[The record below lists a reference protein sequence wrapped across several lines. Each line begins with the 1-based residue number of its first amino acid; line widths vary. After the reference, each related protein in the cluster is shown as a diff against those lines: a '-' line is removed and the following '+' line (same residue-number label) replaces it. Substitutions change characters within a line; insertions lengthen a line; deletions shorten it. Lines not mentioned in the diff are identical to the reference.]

1 MQIRVTLDK
10 TMITRQIEQYVR
22 AEIGRYP
29 VITITGPR
37 QSGKTTLIKKIFSDF
52 PYFSLENPDTRD
64 KFLQN
69 PREMFAK
76 HGHRIILDEV
86 QRQPKLLSY
95 IQGIV
100 DDDRDACFV
109 LSGSHNMLMMESVT
123 QTLAGRVTIFY
134 LQPLSYAELL
144 QDGKTTMDKYE
155 LMWQGGYP
163 RLYDRNL
170 RPERFYQAY
179 IETYVQRDVR
189 QVKNIG
195 NLMVFTQFL
204 GVCASFIGQTI
215 NYSTLASAAGI
226 SQNTAISW
234 ISVLETSFI
243 TYQLQ
248 PFYKNF
254 KKRIVKSSK
263 LYFRD
268 TGLACAL
275 LDINSP
281 ATLEQYYQ
289 KGAIFEN
296 FVINEVIKGFYN
308 KGLKP
313 PIYYWRDSNQ
323 REIDLLLNRGISL
336 QPIEIKLGR
345 TYRRDFFK
353 HLDWFAGVSDVPITE
368 PTVVWGADDDLPSES
383 GSLLSWRNLRKIYD

>member
-1 MQIRVTLDK
+1 
-10 TMITRQIEQYVR
+10 MITRQIEQHVR

-52 PYFSLENPDTRD
+52 PYFSLENPDTQAEFMRD
-64 KFLQN
+64 
-69 PREMFAK
+69 PRGMFDK

-100 DDDRDACFV
+100 DEDRDACFV

-134 LQPLSYAELL
+134 LQPLSYDEIR
-144 QDGKTTMDKYE
+144 QESGTTNDIYE

-189 QVKNIG
+189 QIKNIG

-204 GVCASFIGQTI
+204 GICASFIGQTI

-234 ISVLETSFI
+234 MSVLETSFI

-281 ATLEQYYQ
+281 ATLEKYYQ

-308 KGLKP
+308 QGLKP
-313 PIYYWRDSNQ
+313 PVYYWRDSNK

-353 HLDWFAGVSDVPITE
+353 HLDWFAGISDVPITE

-383 GSLLSWRNLRKIYD
+383 GSLLSWRNLEKIYE